1 MTIYKWKV
9 KYHNRKTCGVT
20 TIYVDA
26 ENINTAEKLA
36 WKEFINMYGEAYTT
50 DCYMFEVTRVSGCRS
65 EVVKNYEIV

>member
-1 MTIYKWKV
+1 MKIYKWRV
-9 KYHNRKTCGVT
+9 KYHNRKTWRVT

-50 DCYMFEVTRVSGCRS
+50 DCHVFEVTRVSGCHS
-65 EVVKNYEIV
+65 VVVKNYEIV